1 MPNAPKQVEDQLNQ
15 VLNAWT
21 TLAPNA
27 TFGGMTLAE
36 FKTKV
41 QPSLDARTQ
50 INSLNDQ
57 LTAAQDARDD
67 ADGDTNAAIQK
78 VVKGVVGDPNYG
90 DDSDLYDAM
99 GYVRKSAR
107 ASGLSRSTKAAAA
120 KTQAKT

>member
-15 VLNAWT
+15 VLNAWN

-27 TFGGMTLAE
+27 SFGGMTLAE
-36 FKTKV
+36 FKTKI
-41 QPSLDARTQ
+41 QPSLDARAK
-50 INSLNDQ
+50 INTLNDQ

-67 ADGDTNAAIQK
+67 ADVDTSNTVQL

-99 GYVRKSAR
+99 GYIRKSAR
-107 ASGLSRSTKAAAA
+107 ASGLSRGAKPAAA
-120 KTQAKT
+120 KTPPKP

>member
-1 MPNAPKQVEDQLNQ
+1 MPNAPKQVEEQLNQ

-21 TLAPNA
+21 TLAANA
-27 TFGGMTLAE
+27 SFGGMTLAE
-36 FKTKV
+36 FKTKI
-41 QPSLDARTQ
+41 QPSLDARNKV
-50 INSLNDQ
+50 NSLNDQ

-67 ADGDTNAAIQK
+67 ADKVTTVLVQK

-107 ASGLSRSTKAAAA
+107 ASGLSRGAKAAAA
-120 KTQAKT
+120 KTPPKP